1 MKTIGKN
8 SEFVLEIKKSK
19 FMAFCF
25 EVQTEYEAQQIV
37 KDYQKKYADA
47 THVCYAYKL
56 TNTAKMSDDGEPQG
70 TAGKPIFDLITLKNL
85 TNTLV
90 IVVRYFGGIKLGA
103 GGLTRA
109 YSNSANEVIKIAGEK
124 EIVETLIIM
133 FELPINKSRLINQIE
148 KIDGVLNSSVEYGNN
163 ITITL
168 NVRKEIDCNIKQ
180 QINSIVQDIVFKE

>member
-25 EVQTEYEAQQIV
+25 EVQTETHAQSIV
-37 KDYQKKYADA
+37 KQFKEKYYDA

-56 TNTAKMSDDGEPQG
+56 LNTAKMSDDGEPQG

-85 TNTLV
+85 TNTLI

-109 YSNSANEVIKIAGEK
+109 YSNSANEVIKLSGEK
-124 EIVETLIIM
+124 EIIESENII
-133 FELPINKSRLINQIE
+133 FNLELNQSKLINQIN
-148 KIDGVLNSSVEYGNN
+148 KIDGVLNSNLDYGET

-168 NVRKEIDCNIKQ
+168 NVKKEQQETIKK
-180 QINSIVQDIVFKE
+180 QINSILQNNIF

>member
-1 MKTIGKN
+1 MLTIGKN

-25 EVQTEYEAQQIV
+25 EVQNEHEAQRLV

-56 TNTAKMSDDGEPQG
+56 KSTAKMSDDGEPQG

-85 TNTLV
+85 TNTLI

-109 YSNSANEVIKIAGEK
+109 YSNSANEVIKLAGEK
-124 EIVETLIIM
+124 EVVETEQLKIK
-133 FELPINKSRLINQIE
+133 LSLSKSKLVNQLNNL
-148 KIDGVLNSSVEYGNN
+148 DGVLNSATQYGNN
-163 ITITL
+163 ITIILT
-168 NVRKEIDCNIKQ
+168 VKKELVSKVKQ
-180 QINSIVQDIVFKE
+180 QINNMLQEHIF

>member
-25 EVQTEYEAQQIV
+25 EVNNEQDAHSII
-37 KDYQKKYADA
+37 KDYQKKYDDA

-56 TNTAKMSDDGEPQG
+56 TNTAKISDDGEPQG

-85 TNTLV
+85 TNTLI

-109 YSNSANEVIKIAGEK
+109 YSNSANEVIKLSGEK
-124 EIVETLIIM
+124 EIVESENIVFHLA
-133 FELPINKSRLINQIE
+133 LSQSKLINQIN
-148 KIDGVLNSSVEYGNN
+148 KIDGILNSNLDYGEN

-168 NVRKEIDCNIKQ
+168 NVKKELQEQIKK
-180 QINSIVQDIVFKE
+180 QINSILQNNIF

>member
-25 EVQTEYEAQQIV
+25 EVQNEQEAQTIV
-37 KDYQKKYADA
+37 KDYQKKYSDA

-70 TAGKPIFDLITLKNL
+70 TAGKPIFDLISLKNL
-85 TNTLV
+85 TNTLI

-109 YSNSANEVIKIAGEK
+109 YSNSANEVIKLSGEK
-124 EIVETLIIM
+124 EIVETVNLE
-133 FELPINKSRLINQIE
+133 FKLNLNKTKYLSLIND
-148 KIDGVLNSSVEYGNN
+148 IDGIINVKILYGDK
-163 ITITL
+163 IQLEIK
-168 NVRKEIDCNIKQ
+168 VRKEMIESVKS
-180 QINSIVQDIVFKE
+180 QINSILKENVV